1 MKSRQQLSKSLS
13 TGMTIVI
20 ALIVLISSAVQLI
33 ISTVNSSNAI
43 REQVEKTLTQTVED
57 MAKFLSVR
65 VESERRILDTVS
77 RTEEL
82 LDPDLSVPE
91 KAVSLID
98 DAKAASQYGVLRY
111 GIADLEG
118 HSYMTNGSSSDV
130 SQREYYLSGLNGEK
144 YVTEPMNAKSDN
156 AWVQIYSQPAYDL
169 NGKLYGVLYS
179 VVDGTY
185 LSSELSSLNEED
197 GTYCWAVDRNGLTV
211 IDKDFENIVNGE
223 NLYVEAQNG
232 EYTADMIGIYD
243 AAFSGTTRISKYHDD
258 EDDVN
263 MIIAS
268 TQIPGLNWFLFREVS
283 ESDALGKIRFIVI
296 FGIVV
301 LFIILELSVGVTF
314 WYARRICRPVE
325 TAREVLVNMSEGQ
338 LSVPEKLQKKLD
350 SVHRKDE
357 IGEIV
362 RASQIL
368 LEKLRD
374 VIESVQ
380 TNISDLAN
388 NAEQIS
394 YSSTDLSSRTSEQA
408 AATESISEAITDMAE
423 AVAEASRNASETE
436 VLARRTAEDTKNG
449 GETISETVNSMKE
462 IAKRITVIEKIA
474 SNTNLLALNAAIEA
488 ARVGEMGKGFA
499 VVAGEV
505 RRLAENSSRS
515 ASEIGTM
522 SISTVKK
529 ADEALEALNSIVEEV
544 DRTQELIDQIAQ
556 ANLSQDAGA
565 RTIKS
570 TVAELNQAVQENAS
584 VSEELAAMA
593 EALSDQSQNLLDAI
607 SFFRLTDSV
616 SSDSDA

>member
-1 MKSRQQLSKSLS
+1 
-13 TGMTIVI
+13 MTIVI
-20 ALIVLISSAVQLI
+20 ALIVLIASAVQLI
-33 ISTVNSSNAI
+33 ISTVSSSNII
-43 REQVEKTLTQTVED
+43 RGQVEQNLTQTVED
-57 MAKFLSVR
+57 MAMFLSVR

-77 RTEEL
+77 RSEEL
-82 LDPDLSVPE
+82 LDPDLTVPE
-91 KAVSLID
+91 KALCLVD
-98 DAKAASQYGVLRY
+98 DAKAASEYGVLRY

-118 HSYMTNGSSSDV
+118 RSYMTNGSTSDV
-130 SQREYYLSGLNGEK
+130 SQREYFKSGLKGEK

-169 NGKLYGVLYS
+169 NGNLYGVLYS

-185 LSSELSSLNEED
+185 LSSQLESLNGD
-197 GTYCWAVDRNGLTV
+197 DDSFCWAIDRNGLTV
-211 IDKDFENIVNGE
+211 IDRDFENIINGE

-232 EYTADMIGIYD
+232 EYTKDMIDIYD
-243 AAFSGTTRISKYHDD
+243 AAFEGATRISKYHDD
-258 EDDVN
+258 EDGSN

-268 TQIPGLNWFLFREVS
+268 AQIPGTDWFLFREVA
-283 ESDALGKIRFIVI
+283 EKDALSKIKVLVI
-296 FGIVV
+296 TGIILLFVV
-301 LFIILELSVGVTF
+301 LQLSVGVTF
-314 WYARRICRPVE
+314 WYSRRICRPIE
-325 TAREVLVNMSEGQ
+325 AAKEVLGNMAEGQ
-338 LSVPEKLQKKLD
+338 LSVPEELQKQLD
-350 SVHRKDE
+350 SVRRKDE
-357 IGEIV
+357 VGEIV
-362 RASQIL
+362 KASLIL
-368 LEKLRD
+368 QTKLRE
-374 VIESVQ
+374 VIERVQ
-380 TNISDLAN
+380 ANISDLAN

-423 AVAEASRNASETE
+423 AVAEASRNANETE

-488 ARVGEMGKGFA
+488 ARVGELGKGFA

-505 RRLAENSSRS
+505 RRLAENSSKS

-522 SISTVKK
+522 SVDTVKK
-529 ADEALEALNSIVEEV
+529 ADEALEALNSIVGEV
-544 DRTQELIDQIAQ
+544 ARTQELIDQIAQ

-565 RTIKS
+565 RTIKN
-570 TVAELNQAVQENAS
+570 TVSELNQAVQENAS

-607 SFFRLTDSV
+607 SFFRLTD
-616 SSDSDA
+616 